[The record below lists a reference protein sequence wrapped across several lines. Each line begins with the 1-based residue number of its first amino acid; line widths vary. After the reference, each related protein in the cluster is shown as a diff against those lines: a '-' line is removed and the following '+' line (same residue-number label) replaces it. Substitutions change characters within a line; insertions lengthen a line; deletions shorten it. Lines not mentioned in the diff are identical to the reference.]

1 MSVDVY
7 ADVGVC
13 TSAPHHCCWDAV
25 IYDEQCEHECPSLE
39 DTNPICY
46 IEIPFEV
53 GVGASFNGKD
63 ADANG
68 IVKEKMYYKNNVCDD
83 GKVFAYD
90 NDANQLWS
98 FCEGY
103 YERDGTYKPQKT
115 GYSFGHWEVHDTCNE
130 IEQITAYEHLNTD
143 LVPLWD
149 DDDQLCK
156 KIVAVWCNDAENKVP
171 NENGD
176 CVCKQGYYMD
186 GTECKKCSDGL
197 LTLEP
202 GATAES
208 ECIEVFKYG
217 TDGVWIWPGNI
228 NSGKT
233 LMNVKGL

>member
-1 MSVDVY
+1 MPEILSN
-7 ADVGVC
+7 
-13 TSAPHHCCWDAV
+13 
-25 IYDEQCEHECPSLE
+25 LL
-39 DTNPICY
+39 NF
-46 IEIPFEV
+46 EIPFLPITYQIIYENIINLTLDEKR
-53 GVGASFNGKD
+53 AMICTDSIN
-63 ADANG
+63 ADR
-68 IVKEKMYYKNNVCDD
+68 YNVVLQKFTDEAMTSDD

-217 TDGVWIWPGNI
+217 TDGVWFWPGNI
-228 NSGKT
+228 DSGKT
-233 LMNVKGL
+233 LMNVKGQ